1 MKMLRQ
7 GERELPQSERSQIIK
22 EMLMWI
28 AAKTRLDGGVS
39 RMELIRFVQLEITS
53 LGAATRTVEKYL
65 DDLVRHKLVAIR
77 GHKFFCTQ
85 TGKNWLEKKVS

>member
-1 MKMLRQ
+1 M
-7 GERELPQSERSQIIK
+7 PQSERSQIIK

-28 AAKTRLDGGVS
+28 DAKTRLDGGIH
-39 RMELIRFVQLEITS
+39 RAELIRFVQLEITS

-65 DDLVRHKLVAIR
+65 DDLVRHKLVDVKGSKYR
-77 GHKFFCTQ
+77 LTQ

>member
-1 MKMLRQ
+1 MNIR
-7 GERELPQSERSQIIK
+7 GIVVPQSERSQIIK

-28 AAKTRLDGGVS
+28 AARTIATGGVA
-39 RMELIRFVQLEITS
+39 RGELIRFVQLEITD

-65 DDLVRHKLVAIR
+65 KDLLRHKLVAIK
-77 GHKFFCTQ
+77 GSKFYCTQ

>member
-1 MKMLRQ
+1 M
-7 GERELPQSERSQIIK
+7 PQSERSQIIK

-28 AAKTRLDGGVS
+28 AAMSKLEGGV
-39 RMELIRFVQLEITS
+39 RRGELIRFVQLEITD

-65 DDLVRHKLVAIR
+65 ADLLRHKLVAIK
-77 GHKFFCTQ
+77 GNKFYCTQ